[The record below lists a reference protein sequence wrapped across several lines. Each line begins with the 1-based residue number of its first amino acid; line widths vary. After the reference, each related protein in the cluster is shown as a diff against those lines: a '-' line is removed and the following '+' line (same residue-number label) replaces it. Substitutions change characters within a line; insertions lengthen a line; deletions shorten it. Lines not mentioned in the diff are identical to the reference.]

1 MIFSGTQ
8 IRDEIIPKLRQEFS
22 LLEQKPQLVIVQ
34 IGENEASSVYINQ
47 KKKIG
52 ESLGVKVLSVNL
64 SEEIEENKILDVISK
79 YNDDEETLGIIVQ
92 LPIPSKFNTRKILD
106 YIKSEK
112 DIDGLGSIQA
122 GFLLTKNT
130 KTFVPATA
138 RGIISILDYY
148 KIELR
153 GVDVVV
159 VGRSN
164 LVGLP
169 TAISCVH
176 KDATVTVC
184 NSHTKNL
191 DQITSRADIL
201 IVACGRPKLIAEN
214 FVKKGAIV
222 IDVGMHK
229 IKGALCGD
237 VDFEKVLN
245 KVSGITPVPGG
256 VGPLTV
262 ISLFQNLL
270 DASKR

>member
-8 IRDEIIPKLRQEFS
+8 IRDEIIPKLRQGFS
-22 LLEQKPQLVIVQ
+22 LLEYKSQLVIVQ
-34 IGENEASSVYINQ
+34 IGENEVSSVYINQ

-52 ESLGVKVLSVNL
+52 DSLGVKVLSINL
-64 SEEIEENKILDVISK
+64 SEEVEENEILDVISG

-92 LPIPSKFNTRKILD
+92 LPIPDKFDTRKILD
-106 YIKSEK
+106 SIKPEK
-112 DIDGLGSIQA
+112 DIDGLGSIQT
-122 GFLLTKNT
+122 GFLLTKNP
-130 KTFVPATA
+130 KAFVPATA
-138 RGIISILDYY
+138 RGVLSILDYY
-148 KIELR
+148 KVELS
-153 GVDVVV
+153 GTDVVI

-169 TAISCVH
+169 TAISCIH
-176 KDATVTVC
+176 RDATVTVC

-191 DQITSRADIL
+191 DQITSKADIL
-201 IVACGRPKLIAEN
+201 IVACGKPKLITEN
-214 FVKKGAIV
+214 FIKKGAIV
-222 IDVGMHK
+222 IDIGIHK
-229 IKGALCGD
+229 IEKGLCGD
-237 VDFEKVLN
+237 VDFEKVSE